1 MRLYLDTNILVYML
15 LDKDELHRDVAN
27 MLYDFENELL
37 TSSLCVGEMMHLCQI
52 GKIGSKKSPVLPK
65 DIISRIHDSG
75 IEVRPLEERHIDTL
89 AALPLYDDHRD
100 PNDRLIIAQAIAD
113 RLPLVSSDRKFTRYA
128 RHGLH
133 FIYNER

>member
-27 MLYDFENELL
+27 ILYDFENELL

-52 GKIGSKKSPVLPK
+52 GKIGSKKSPVLSEE
-65 DIISRIHDSG
+65 IISRIHASG
-75 IEVRPLEERHIDTL
+75 IEVRPLEERHI
-89 AALPLYDDHRD
+89 AALATIPILGDHRD

-113 RLPLVSSDRKFTRYA
+113 RVPLVSSDRKFSRYK
-128 RHGLH
+128 RYGLD

>member
-15 LDKDELHRDVAN
+15 LDKDELHRDVAH

-52 GKIGSKKSPVLPK
+52 GKIGSKKSPVSSE
-65 DIISRIHDSG
+65 DIISRIHASG
-75 IEVRPLEERHIDTL
+75 IEVRPLEARHIATL
-89 AALPLYDDHRD
+89 ASLPVFDDHRD

-113 RLPLVSSDRKFTRYA
+113 RIPLISSDRKFSRYE
-128 RHGLH
+128 RYGLK
-133 FIYNER
+133 FIFNER